1 MEKNSTKDRKRIKPL
16 KLLWNVIRRCQFE
29 KILAGFA
36 CVFLLTAAVVTVAEP
51 SVANF
56 RDGLWYTFVACT
68 TIGFGDIA
76 ATTFIGR
83 LMTIIVTVYEIV
95 VVALLSGVVVSYY
108 LELVHRRENETL
120 VVYLDK
126 LEHLSEM
133 DRDELKELED
143 QIRSYRDKIR

>member
-1 MEKNSTKDRKRIKPL
+1 MEKNSAKDKKRIKPL

-36 CVFLLTAAVVTVAEP
+36 LVFLLTAAVVTVAEP

-120 VVYLDK
+120 AAYLDK

-143 QIRSYRDKIR
+143 QIRSYRDRIR